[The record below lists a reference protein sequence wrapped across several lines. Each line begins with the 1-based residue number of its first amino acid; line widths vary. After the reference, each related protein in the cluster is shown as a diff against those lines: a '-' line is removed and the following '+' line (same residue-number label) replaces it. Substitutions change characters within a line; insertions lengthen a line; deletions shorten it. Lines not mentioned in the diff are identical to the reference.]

1 MLEYLVDQVSPM
13 KASACLVGIFFLACL
28 VRKIQVSWEISRLGL
43 RAPRMRFWLP
53 YALDNVYGYV
63 MANRRCED
71 LTHWQNLMET
81 AHGTSTIDHVQTAEL
96 DFGISNRVI
105 ITKDPENIRALLTG
119 QFADYGK
126 GEPFHHD
133 WKEFLGDSIF
143 VTDGE
148 LWSRSR
154 QLIRPMFTRDRI
166 VDTELFEHHVQ
177 HLIPLLAGTKSNKVV
192 DLTPLFLR
200 YTLDAATAYLF
211 GEGTNSLQNPAT
223 SFADAFSYVQHR
235 QGEIFRYG
243 PFNPIL
249 SRTKFRQKLKIM
261 NDFMAPFIQR
271 ALSLSPEELDK
282 SLSKQETFI
291 HALAR
296 FTRDPQVIRDQLT
309 AILLAGRDTTATTL
323 AFCFFELSRNPSV
336 VKALRSEIASRLGL
350 GPSGRKPTYTDLKEM
365 KYLTAVL
372 NETMRVYPVVPFN
385 VRYALKNT
393 TLPRGG
399 GPDGTGP
406 VGVRAD
412 TRVIYSTMMMQ
423 RDPAHYPSPGSN
435 KNYFDPGKWIPE
447 RWMSDWV
454 PKPWYFVPFNGGPRI
469 CLGQQFA
476 MIEMGYTVVR
486 ILQVYESLT
495 AVPPAGKDKVEDP
508 MLRFEIT
515 LNPGCELNCVF
526 E

>member
-28 VRKIQVSWEISRLGL
+28 V
-43 RAPRMRFWLP
+43 P
-53 YALDNVYGYV
+53 LDNVYGYV

-249 SRTKFRQKLKIM
+249 SRTKFRQKLRIM
-261 NDFMAPFIQR
+261 NEFMAPFIQR

-406 VGVRAD
+406 VGVRAN
-412 TRVIYSTMMMQ
+412 TRVMYSTMMMQ
-423 RDPAHYPSPGSN
+423 RDPVLYPPPGSN

-447 RWMSDWV
+447 RWMGDWV

-476 MIEMGYTVVR
+476 MIEMGFTVVR

>member
-1 MLEYLVDQVSPM
+1 MLEYLVGQMSPM
-13 KASACLVGIFFLACL
+13 KASACLVGIFLIACL
-28 VRKIQVSWEISRLGL
+28 VRKIQVSLEVSRLGL
-43 RAPRMRFWLP
+43 RAPRIRFRLP

-63 MANRRCED
+63 MANSRGED

-81 AHGTSTIDHVQTAEL
+81 AHGASAIDHVQTAEL
-96 DFGISNRVI
+96 DFGISNRAIV
-105 ITKDPENIRALLTG
+105 TKDPENIRALLTG

-166 VDTELFEHHVQ
+166 VDTEIFEHHVQ

-192 DLTPLFLR
+192 DVTPLFLR

-223 SFADAFSYVQHR
+223 SFAEAFSYVQHR
-235 QGEIFRYG
+235 QSEIFCYG

-249 SRTKFRQKLKIM
+249 SRTKFRQELKKM

-296 FTRDPQVIRDQLT
+296 FTRDPKVIRDQLT

-323 AFCFFELSRNPSV
+323 AFCFFELARNPSV
-336 VKALRSEIASRLGL
+336 VAALRSEIASRLGL

-372 NETMRVYPVVPFN
+372 NETNRLYPVVPFN
-385 VRYALKNT
+385 VRYALKDT

-399 GPDGTGP
+399 GADGNGP
-406 VGVRAD
+406 VGIRAN
-412 TRVIYSTMMMQ
+412 TRMIYSTMMMQ
-423 RDPAHYPSPGSN
+423 RDPAHYPLPGS
-435 KNYFDPGKWIPE
+435 KNYFDPGKWVPE
-447 RWMSDWV
+447 RWMGDWV
-454 PKPWYFVPFNGGPRI
+454 PKPWHFIPFNGGPRI

-486 ILQVYESLT
+486 ILQVYESLR
-495 AVPPAGKDKVEDP
+495 AMPPAGKDKVEDP
-508 MLRFEIT
+508 MLRFKIT
-515 LNPGCELNCVF
+515 LNPGSELNCVF